1 MRAGGSRGVI
11 AINETTGERK
21 DFGSINAAA
30 RFCGGTFQSVQL
42 AIIRNGV
49 VKGWRFYETADAIR
63 RRIEEFE
70 RQLKEIEK

>member
-1 MRAGGSRGVI
+1 MRSGGSKGVV
-11 AINETTGERK
+11 AISEETGERK
-21 DFGSINAAA
+21 DFSSINAAA

-49 VKGWRFYETADAIR
+49 VKGWRFYETADALR
-63 RRIEEFE
+63 RRIKELE